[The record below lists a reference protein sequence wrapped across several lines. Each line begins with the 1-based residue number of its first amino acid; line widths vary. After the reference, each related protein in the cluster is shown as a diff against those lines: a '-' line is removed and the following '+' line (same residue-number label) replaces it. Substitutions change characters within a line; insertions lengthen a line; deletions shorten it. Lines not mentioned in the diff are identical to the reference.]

1 MALLDVDLVRPSFSS
16 VPAWSLTDGG
26 VAAEI
31 SALAGYVP
39 DPEQRLVLDGIFA
52 RRQDDVSK
60 VAAFEVAIICARQ
73 NLKTAALK
81 QACLAWLLDESIRL
95 IVWSAHEFR
104 TAQEAFRDM
113 DDLIHSHPSLASRV
127 RKVWNGNG
135 DEAIEMHSGQRLIF
149 KARTKGGGRG
159 LSGDRVVLDEAF
171 ALKPSH
177 MGALLPTLSARPD
190 PQVIYASSAGLV
202 DSEVLRSIR
211 DRGRHGGDPSLA
223 YFEWADPAPGG
234 CSADDCDHR
243 LGVAGC
249 VLDDVSRWQLA
260 NPALGRRISV
270 DYVAAERRALPPDEF
285 ARERLGWWDEPSEST
300 NTFDSAAWVA
310 LTDANVD
317 VRQLS
322 NIVLGVDV
330 APNHSSAS
338 IVAAAWDKQRGCP
351 VVELVERRSGS
362 SWLVDRLIELRSQ
375 YSASVALNSSGP
387 VGSLIPQLGTK
398 RVEWVDVRGSEYA
411 RACGLLAASVNG
423 RDLRHRGESEFAAA
437 VLGVRARKVG
447 DGFAFS
453 RSDSSVDI
461 SPVVASAIALWMVS
475 QAPKPTGGIW

>member
-1 MALLDVDLVRPSFSS
+1 M
-16 VPAWSLTDGG
+16 
-26 VAAEI
+26 
-31 SALAGYVP
+31 
-39 DPEQRLVLDGIFA
+39 
-52 RRQDDVSK
+52 
-60 VAAFEVAIICARQ
+60 
-73 NLKTAALK
+73 
-81 QACLAWLLDESIRL
+81 
-95 IVWSAHEFR
+95 
-104 TAQEAFRDM
+104 
-113 DDLIHSHPSLASRV
+113 
-127 RKVWNGNG
+127 
-135 DEAIEMHSGQRLIF
+135 
-149 KARTKGGGRG
+149 
-159 LSGDRVVLDEAF
+159 
-171 ALKPSH
+171 
-177 MGALLPTLSARPD
+177 
-190 PQVIYASSAGLV
+190 
-202 DSEVLRSIR
+202 
-211 DRGRHGGDPSLA
+211 
-223 YFEWADPAPGG
+223 
-234 CSADDCDHR
+234 
-243 LGVAGC
+243 
-249 VLDDVSRWQLA
+249 
-260 NPALGRRISV
+260 GRRISV

-285 ARERLGWWDEPSEST
+285 ARERLGWWDEPSAST

-330 APNHSSAS
+330 APNHASAS